1 MTNFYS
7 ANGINFTNPR
17 DKTAINVTY
26 NGLLAKSGANTIY
39 AVCGYGDT
47 WENESTIKMT
57 KNNGNFVA
65 TLPFSK
71 TTDLNIAFKDSYNNW
86 DNNNGSN
93 YTVTNA

>member
-57 KNNGNFVA
+57 KNHDNFVA

-71 TTDLNIAFKDSYNNW
+71 TVDLNIAFKDAYNNW

-93 YTVTNA
+93 YTITNE

>member
-7 ANGINFTNPR
+7 ANGINFTSPR

-26 NGLLAKSGANTIY
+26 NGILAKSGADTIY
-39 AVCGYGDT
+39 AVCGYGND
-47 WENESTIKMT
+47 WKNESIVKMS
-57 KNNGNFVA
+57 KVNENFVA

-71 TTDLNIAFKDSYNNW
+71 NDDLNLAFKDTANNW

-93 YTVTNA
+93 YTVTLS